1 MKTYRE
7 LVLEVLDTETKEIHA
22 AQDKG
27 FSHGN
32 SSGGNKNPHDRKTH
46 PKHHAAYEH
55 GYDEGQHERRSSSM

>member
-7 LVLEVLDTETKEIHA
+7 LVLEVLDKETKEIHA
-22 AQDKG
+22 AQDQG

-46 PKHHAAYEH
+46 PKHHDAYEH